1 MNETSDELKL
11 RGTILS
17 TLAKLNLSLGNQT
30 VKTLNEDL
38 TKLFNEIEQNPNNNS
53 IPNDLKNAIM
63 RNRVYNIQTK
73 EELENLISL

>member
-1 MNETSDELKL
+1 LNETSDELKL